1 MIKRGVNNYSKFPVM
16 NSSVHHTILKKNMIT
31 GRMEPIKS
39 LVPIEVILQTM
50 ITSTQWQGAINQSNL
65 GRY

>member
-1 MIKRGVNNYSKFPVM
+1 M
-16 NSSVHHTILKKNMIT
+16 NSSDHHIILKKNMIT

-50 ITSTQWQGAINQSNL
+50 ITSTQWQGAINQSNF